1 MILKNMICV
10 AGFCLITLSGQA
22 AGKPEVPPYKDK
34 TVSIEKRVDDLMG
47 RMTLREKVLQ
57 LHPHYNFCRRHS
69 GNPAK

>member
-57 LHPHYNFCRRHS
+57 
-69 GNPAK
+69 